1 MRSNIAGHGELV
13 SEYILKSDDSSKTG
27 TKISEYTYVPSEL
40 DLEPDMAAFDPSRAD
55 FRKVLTHLGIT
66 PLFRSYKDL

>member
-13 SEYILKSDDSSKTG
+13 SEYILKSDDSSKSG

-55 FRKVLTHLGIT
+55 FRKVSTHLG
-66 PLFRSYKDL
+66 RHHSSV